1 MGQAL
6 SGMKGVCC
14 FLDIIGRTEKALS
27 VKLNTVLDE
36 LQEYG
41 TKAKKHKCCFMASSN
56 SQSLDTCIQRIL
68 SALYPPFDATA
79 PTVLS
84 QIFRVIDTVYKG
96 DGLCCLLDFLI
107 PAKRILE
114 TVQQEAC
121 TRYSSLLFRH
131 EGWPLCLHERIVIQL
146 SSFNI
151 FLLRPGDFYLQ
162 IRPVGRQSTRIV
174 LKCLSKD
181 LCNVEE
187 KLVPEV
193 SYTNIFTAE
202 WLEMINS
209 ERFGIPLH
217 TCLLATE
224 NGVVKVLW
232 TKIVNPEFVT
242 KVKETP
248 APGLKMCSVQETQN
262 DFGPTEMTLQTGME
276 TNCLFNASEPDSD
289 TKDDKSLSPNL
300 PQVEGA
306 ECLTHQPL
314 ILGKVSPNLCEL
326 STENVEGDYVDL
338 MMFSKEKCSDKRTTH
353 PPSSVV
359 PMNGTWAC
367 GGSIRFAAEPCTP
380 CLNRRSSRDLEHK
393 EMKCRYRESYIEA
406 LQNPLNFGFS
416 FQETEPS
423 KKNKEEVLTNH
434 KLNSG
439 SKTPVCCR
447 QKLESMKPSR
457 SPVPS
462 PSKMTNEDRLLGH
475 SIPRPTSFRESCRST
490 AKRDLHI
497 CSPSSDIT
505 NRHSLPEGQRSCLPT
520 GDTVSSETVTNR
532 KAMQVTKKS
541 SVGYMSPRIRRQK
554 SQGKDFSTEV
564 RTQSDAPLPLGQ
576 RADKISP
583 SPTTRLPTSDSSTSE
598 HHQKRFA
605 ARLLD
610 LNSDLLHSG
619 VACLPGSRDKAGR
632 AVLQVCNDNWLLQS
646 PSCTSDDLARLL
658 LYLYSIPRKEV
669 RDLGLTIVVDARRRP
684 PHVALF
690 KAFGSLQEH
699 APHSIHCVLVL
710 TDKEATLKLEKCPG
724 VSIEVLTSWKAMHK
738 FIDSNQLT
746 ENLEGRF
753 PYNHS
758 EWIQFRTKL
767 ELFVTNC
774 REASTLLL
782 DTIRTFEF
790 DKTGIS
796 AQEVIDCISKH
807 KLTMKHVLQDA
818 RLVTLQLEGGAI
830 LARLKKEESRFSF
843 SEDYRDTIDSVTCLY
858 NMLEEN
864 VHTLVMRSNHCL
876 QHLEFL
882 QDLRRLEE
890 RFKQQSNWLLN
901 EGESYL
907 QDLITNGDSLD
918 TMQQKQHKFSGF
930 FMLATQ
936 EHKKGLELLKEAK
949 QLDGFS
955 YPEFAAFGD
964 MVENFKLRLNNFH
977 IRAQRRQVELEAL
990 VNLYSYCDKATKFA
1004 EDCKYYLNQS
1014 GTCNETMLDY
1024 LESYHQRFA
1033 EYSVE
1038 RFRQVKSQ
1046 VHSLNSTKGMKMW
1059 NVTWLRCQE
1068 VRQLLEE
1075 KLEFCRKTLKAV
1087 TTPSL
1092 DINGETKGTVQKDDK
1107 DIVTSSSH
1115 VCGSSRPEDDV
1126 MCQRKENCKPLPPR
1140 NIQSRKENT
1149 TNNPNRAPANSSTFN
1164 WPLWLHSGEV
1174 SSDKS
1179 SSQICSLPS
1188 YSDHVFSP
1196 PIRHKS
1202 YPSKKI
1208 LQAAQGFQLS
1218 RHASFCSEDKGPRH
1232 TPMNR
1237 NSSGVTAAMSPDLSR
1252 VPGPSSEHGT
1262 MQELKK
1268 KTKRNSYNKLQHIME
1283 ELLITER
1290 EYVRSLGYVV
1300 KHYFPEMERMDLP
1313 QDLRGQR
1320 GVIFGNL
1327 EKLYD
1332 FHSHY
1337 FLKELEGCAREP
1349 IRVGR
1354 CFLKH
1359 KDQFDLYALYS
1370 KNKPQ
1375 SDFLLSNHGNSFFRT
1390 KQLELGDKMDLA
1402 SYLLKPIQRISKYNL
1417 LLRDMFKA
1425 CSTAQEKECKDIQAA
1440 HQIVCFQL
1448 RHGNDLLAMDA
1459 IQECDV
1465 NLKEQGQLLRQD
1477 EFVVWCGRRKWYR
1490 HIFLFD
1496 ELILFSKTRKAE
1508 GSNGIYIY
1516 KQSFKTSEIGMTHN
1530 SGESGLCFEIWFR
1543 RQKSRDTYILHAPTP
1558 EIKQAWIDDLDKI
1571 LRSQAERNREET
1583 KRPNSIGSNGSASS
1597 SGSQSS
1603 SSSSGIGSLNVPI
1616 CASPS
1621 TSRSN
1626 AGISNCFYSARTR
1639 IEEDDLENDP
1649 SGRPFMT
1656 ESSEASS
1663 QCNSTESVS
1672 GFSSSEQ
1679 SNLSLTGGETEE
1691 VISLCSA
1698 SYKPSSDP
1706 YSLCAPSTLPKE
1718 ELPFGNLINKD
1729 KPSEVAVNRSTAV

>member
-1 MGQAL
+1 M
-6 SGMKGVCC
+6 
-14 FLDIIGRTEKALS
+14 
-27 VKLNTVLDE
+27 
-36 LQEYG
+36 
-41 TKAKKHKCCFMASSN
+41 N

-107 PAKRILE
+107 PAKHILE

-121 TRYSSLLFRH
+121 VRYSSLLFRH
-131 EGWPLCLHERIVIQL
+131 EGWPLCLHEKIVIQL

-162 IRPVGRQSTRIV
+162 ILPVGRQSTRIV
-174 LKCLSKD
+174 LKCLGKD
-181 LCNVEE
+181 LCSVEE
-187 KLVPEV
+187 KLVPEI

-202 WLEMINS
+202 WLGMINS
-209 ERFGIPLH
+209 DRSGAPLH

-242 KVKETP
+242 KVKVAP
-248 APGLKMCSVQETQN
+248 ASGLKTCSAQETQN
-262 DFGPTEMTLQTGME
+262 DYGSSRMTLQTGME
-276 TNCLFNASEPDSD
+276 TNCLFEASEPDSD
-289 TKDDKSLSPNL
+289 AKDDKNMSPNL
-300 PQVEGA
+300 TQIEGA
-306 ECLTHQPL
+306 KCLSHQPV
-314 ILGKVSPNLCEL
+314 ILGTVSPNLCEL
-326 STENVEGDYVDL
+326 SNENVEGDYVDL
-338 MMFSKEKCSDKRTTH
+338 MMFSKEKCSDKRTAL
-353 PPSSVV
+353 PPSKYRESSVV

-380 CLNRRSSRDLEHK
+380 CLNRRSNRDLEHK

-423 KKNKEEVLTNH
+423 EKNKEEVLTNY

-439 SKTPVCCR
+439 SKNPACCR
-447 QKLESMKPSR
+447 QNLESKKSSR
-457 SPVPS
+457 PKTPS
-462 PSKMTNEDRLLGH
+462 PSNSTNEDRLLGH
-475 SIPRPTSFRESCRST
+475 PIPHRASFKEPYRST
-490 AKRDLHI
+490 VKHDPHI
-497 CSPSSDIT
+497 SSPSSDIT
-505 NRHSLPEGQRSCLPT
+505 NRHSLPDVQRSCLPT
-520 GDTVSSETVTNR
+520 GDTVSSEIVTSR
-532 KAMQVTKKS
+532 KAVQVTKKC
-541 SVGYMSPRIRRQK
+541 SVGYISPRIRRQK

-564 RTQSDAPLPLGQ
+564 RMQSDAPPSLSQ
-576 RADKISP
+576 RADIILP
-583 SPTTRLPTSDSSTSE
+583 SPGSRLPTSDLSISE
-598 HHQKRFA
+598 RHQKRFA

-619 VACLPGSRDKAGR
+619 AACLPGSRDKAGR
-632 AVLQVCNDNWLLQS
+632 AVLQVCSDNRFLQS
-646 PSCTSDDLARLL
+646 QTCTSDDLARLL
-658 LYLYSIPRKEV
+658 LYLYNIPRKEV

-690 KAFGSLQEH
+690 KAFGSLQEF
-699 APHSIHCVLVL
+699 APHSIHCVLIL
-710 TDKEATLKLEKCPG
+710 TEKEATLKLEKYPR
-724 VSIEVLTSWKAMHK
+724 VPIEILTSLKALHK

-746 ENLEGRF
+746 EHQEGTF

-782 DTIRTFEF
+782 DTIRTFESN
-790 DKTGIS
+790 KPGIS

-807 KLTMKHVLQDA
+807 KTMMKHVLQDA

-843 SEDYRDTIDSVTCLY
+843 SEDYRDTIDSVTPLY
-858 NMLEEN
+858 NMVEEN
-864 VHTLVMRSNHCL
+864 VHTLVMRSNQCL

-882 QDLRRLEE
+882 LDLRRLEDK
-890 RFKQQSNWLLN
+890 FKQQNNWLLC
-901 EGESYL
+901 EGEHYL
-907 QDLITNGDSLD
+907 QDLVTNGDSLN
-918 TMQQKQHKFSGF
+918 TMQQTQHNFSGF

-936 EHKKGLELLKEAK
+936 EYKKGLELLKEAD

-955 YPEFAAFGD
+955 YPEFSVFKD

-977 IRAQRRQVELEAL
+977 IRAKRRQVELEAL
-990 VNLYSYCDKATKFA
+990 VNLYTYCDKATKFA
-1004 EDCKYYLNQS
+1004 EDCKYYLNHS
-1014 GTCNETMLDY
+1014 GMCNETMLEH
-1024 LESYHQRFA
+1024 LESYHQKFT
-1033 EYSVE
+1033 EFSVE
-1038 RFRQVKSQ
+1038 KFQQMKSQ

-1059 NVTWLRCQE
+1059 NVTWLKCQE

-1075 KLEFCRKTLKAV
+1075 KLEFCRKTLKADR
-1087 TTPSL
+1087 TPSL
-1092 DINGETKGTVQKDDK
+1092 DINRESKGTGQKCSK
-1107 DIVTSSSH
+1107 DIITSCSH
-1115 VCGSSRPEDDV
+1115 VCGSSRPENYAIW
-1126 MCQRKENCKPLPPR
+1126 QRKENCKPLPAR
-1140 NIQSRKENT
+1140 NIQSHKEST
-1149 TNNPNRAPANSSTFN
+1149 TNKPNREPANSSMFN
-1164 WPLWLHSGEV
+1164 WPLWLRSSEV
-1174 SSDKS
+1174 SSDEN

-1188 YSDHVFSP
+1188 YSGPVFSP

-1208 LQAAQGFQLS
+1208 MQAAQGFQLS
-1218 RHASFCSEDKGPRH
+1218 RHASFYSEDKGPKN
-1232 TPMNR
+1232 TTTNR
-1237 NSSGVTAAMSPDLSR
+1237 NSSGATPVMSPVLSR
-1252 VPGPSSEHGT
+1252 VPGPSSKRGT
-1262 MQELKK
+1262 IQELKK
-1268 KTKRNSYNKLQHIME
+1268 ETKATSYNKLQHIME
-1283 ELLITER
+1283 EILITER
-1290 EYVRSLGYVV
+1290 EYVRSLGYIVE
-1300 KHYFPEMERMDLP
+1300 HYFPEMERMDLP

-1320 GVIFGNL
+1320 GAIFGNL

-1337 FLKELEGCAREP
+1337 FLKELESCAREP

-1354 CFLKH
+1354 CFIRH
-1359 KDQFDLYALYS
+1359 EDQFGLYALYS
-1370 KNKPQ
+1370 KNKPR
-1375 SDFLLSNHGNSFFRT
+1375 SDFLLSSHGITFFRA

-1417 LLRDMFKA
+1417 LLRDMFKE
-1425 CSTAQEKECKDIQAA
+1425 CSTAQEKECKELQAA
-1440 HQIVCFQL
+1440 HEIVCFQL
-1448 RHGNDLLAMDA
+1448 RHGNDLLAMDD

-1477 EFVVWCGRRKWYR
+1477 EFVVWCGRKKWYR

-1496 ELILFSKTRKAE
+1496 DLIIFSKTRKTE
-1508 GSNGIYIY
+1508 GSNDIYIY
-1516 KQSFKTSEIGMTHN
+1516 KQSFKTSEIGLTHN

-1543 RQKSRDTYILHAPTP
+1543 RQKSRDTYVFHAPTP

-1571 LRSQAERNREET
+1571 LWNQAVRNREDT

-1616 CASPS
+1616 CSSSPS

-1626 AGISNCFYSARTR
+1626 AGINNCLYSIQTR

-1656 ESSEASS
+1656 ESSETSS

-1679 SNLSLTGGETEE
+1679 SSLSLTGGETEE
-1691 VISLCSA
+1691 VTSLCSA
-1698 SYKPSSDP
+1698 SYKPSPDP
-1706 YSLCAPSTLPKE
+1706 CSLCAPSLLPKE
-1718 ELPFGNLINKD
+1718 ELPFGNLIKKD
-1729 KPSEVAVNRSTAV
+1729 KSSEVLVNRSTDV

>member
-1 MGQAL
+1 MIPKML
-6 SGMKGVCC
+6 
-14 FLDIIGRTEKALS
+14 R
-27 VKLNTVLDE
+27 
-36 LQEYG
+36 LQEKLLPTEG
-41 TKAKKHKCCFMASSN
+41 SRVGLEN

-121 TRYSSLLFRH
+121 VRYSSLLFRH
-131 EGWPLCLHERIVIQL
+131 EGWPLCLHEKIVIQL

-162 IRPVGRQSTRIV
+162 IRPAGRQSTRIV

-181 LCNVEE
+181 LCSVEE
-187 KLVPEV
+187 KLVAEV

-202 WLEMINS
+202 WLGMINS
-209 ERFGIPLH
+209 ERSGTPLH

-232 TKIVNPEFVT
+232 TKIVHPEFIT
-242 KVKETP
+242 KAKVALES
-248 APGLKMCSVQETQN
+248 GLKTCSVQEMQN
-262 DFGPTEMTLQTGME
+262 DCDPAGMTLQTEME
-276 TNCLFNASEPDSD
+276 TNCLFKASEPDSEN
-289 TKDDKSLSPNL
+289 KGDKNMTPNSTPIESAKCLSHQPVTFGKISPN
-300 PQVEGA
+300 V
-306 ECLTHQPL
+306 
-314 ILGKVSPNLCEL
+314 CEL
-326 STENVEGDYVDL
+326 YNENVEGDYVDL
-338 MMFSKEKCSDKRTTH
+338 MMFSKEKCSAKRTAH

-359 PMNGTWAC
+359 PVNGTWAC
-367 GGSIRFAAEPCTP
+367 GGTIRFSAEPCTP
-380 CLNRRSSRDLEHK
+380 CLNRRSNRDLEHK

-416 FQETEPS
+416 FQETETS

-439 SKTPVCCR
+439 SKSPVCSG
-447 QKLESMKPSR
+447 QKLESRKFSR
-457 SPVPS
+457 LTVPTS
-462 PSKMTNEDRLLGH
+462 SKATNEDRLLPH
-475 SIPRPTSFRESCRST
+475 PIPRPVSFKETYRST
-490 AKRDLHI
+490 AKHDPHVL
-497 CSPSSDIT
+497 SPSSEMT
-505 NRHSLPEGQRSCLPT
+505 NRHSLPGAQRSCLPT
-520 GDTVSSETVTNR
+520 DDATSSEIMTNK
-532 KAMQVTKKS
+532 KAVQVAKKS
-541 SVGYMSPRIRRQK
+541 SVGYISPRIRRHK

-564 RTQSDAPLPLGQ
+564 RMQSDAPLPLCQ
-576 RADKISP
+576 RADKILASP
-583 SPTTRLPTSDSSTSE
+583 NTSLPISDFSTSE

-605 ARLLD
+605 ARSLD
-610 LNSDLLHSG
+610 LKSDLLHSG

-632 AVLQVCNDNWLLQS
+632 AVLQVCNNNSLLQS
-646 PSCTSDDLARLL
+646 QSCSSEDLGRLL
-658 LYLYSIPRKEV
+658 LYLYNIPRKEV
-669 RDLGLTIVVDARRRP
+669 RDLGLTMVVDARRRP
-684 PHVALF
+684 PHATLF
-690 KAFGSLQEH
+690 KAFGTLQEF
-699 APHSIHCVLVL
+699 APHSIHCVLIL
-710 TDKEATLKLEKCPG
+710 ADKEATLKLEKCPG
-724 VSIEVLTSWKAMHK
+724 VPIEVLTSLKALHK

-746 ENLEGRF
+746 EKLEGRF

-758 EWIQFRTKL
+758 EWIHFRMKL

-774 REASTLLL
+774 REVSTLLL

-790 DKTGIS
+790 NKDGIS

-807 KLTMKHVLQDA
+807 RLTMKHVLQDA

-830 LARLKKEESRFSF
+830 LARLKKEESRFSY
-843 SEDYRDTIDSVTCLY
+843 SGDYRDTIGSVTPLY
-858 NMLEEN
+858 NTVEEN
-864 VHTLVMRSNHCL
+864 VHTLVTKSNHCL

-890 RFKQQSNWLLN
+890 KFKQQNNWLLC

-907 QDLITNGDSLD
+907 QDLVMNGDSLD
-918 TMQQKQHKFSGF
+918 TMQQTQHNFSGF
-930 FMLATQ
+930 FILATQ
-936 EHKKGLELLKEAK
+936 EYKKGLELLKEAE

-955 YPEFAAFGD
+955 YPEFSVFRD
-964 MVENFKLRLNNFH
+964 MVETFKLRLSNFH
-977 IRAQRRQVELEAL
+977 IRAKRRQVELEAL
-990 VNLYSYCDKATKFA
+990 VNLYTYCDKATKFA
-1004 EDCKYYLNQS
+1004 EDCKHYLSQS
-1014 GTCNETMLDY
+1014 GMCNEAALDH
-1024 LESYHQRFA
+1024 LESYHQRFT

-1038 RFRQVKSQ
+1038 RFRQMKGR

-1075 KLEFCRKTLKAV
+1075 KLELCRKTLKAN

-1092 DINGETKGTVQKDDK
+1092 DENGESKDTDQKCSK
-1107 DIVTSSSH
+1107 DIITSSSH
-1115 VCGSSRPEDDV
+1115 VCGSSRLEGDV
-1126 MCQRKENCKPLPPR
+1126 IWQRKENCKPLPPE
-1140 NIQSRKENT
+1140 NIQSWKENT
-1149 TNNPNRAPANSSTFN
+1149 TNKPNRAPTNSSTFN
-1164 WPLWLHSGEV
+1164 WPLWLHSNEV
-1174 SSDKS
+1174 SSDES

-1188 YSDHVFSP
+1188 YSDPLFSP

-1208 LQAAQGFQLS
+1208 MQAAQGFQLS
-1218 RHASFCSEDKGPRH
+1218 RHASFCSVDKGPKNMTIH
-1232 TPMNR
+1232 R
-1237 NSSGVTAAMSPDLSR
+1237 NSSGITAVMSPALSR
-1252 VPGPSSEHGT
+1252 DPGQSSEHGT
-1262 MQELKK
+1262 IQELKK
-1268 KTKRNSYNKLQHIME
+1268 KTKGNSYNKLQHIME
-1283 ELLITER
+1283 EILITER
-1290 EYVRSLGYVV
+1290 EYVRSLGYIV

-1320 GVIFGNL
+1320 GAIFGNL

-1332 FHSHY
+1332 FHSRY
-1337 FLKELEGCAREP
+1337 FLKELESCAREP
-1349 IRVGR
+1349 IRIGC

-1359 KDQFDLYALYS
+1359 KDQFGLYALYS
-1370 KNKPQ
+1370 KNKPR

-1417 LLRDMFKA
+1417 LLKDMFKE
-1425 CSTAQEKECKDIQAA
+1425 CSTAQVKECKELQAA
-1440 HQIVCFQL
+1440 HEIVCFQL
-1448 RHGNDLLAMDA
+1448 QHGNDLLAMDD
-1459 IQECDV
+1459 IRECNV
-1465 NLKEQGQLLRQD
+1465 NLKEQGQLYRQD
-1477 EFVVWCGRRKWYR
+1477 EFVVWCGRRKWFR

-1496 ELILFSKTRKAE
+1496 DLILFSKTRKAE
-1508 GSNGIYIY
+1508 GSNDIYIY
-1516 KQSFKTSEIGMTHN
+1516 KHSFKTSEIGMTHN
-1530 SGESGLCFEIWFR
+1530 AGESGLCFEIWFR
-1543 RQKSRDTYILHAPTP
+1543 RQKPRDTYVLHASTP

-1571 LRSQAERNREET
+1571 LRIQTERNREET

-1603 SSSSGIGSLNVPI
+1603 SSSSGIGSLNMPI
-1616 CASPS
+1616 CTSSPS
-1621 TSRSN
+1621 TTRSS
-1626 AGISNCFYSARTR
+1626 AGINNCFYSTRTR

-1656 ESSEASS
+1656 ESSETSS

-1698 SYKPSSDP
+1698 SYKLSSDP
-1706 YSLCAPSTLPKE
+1706 CSLCAPSSLPKE
-1718 ELPFGNLINKD
+1718 ELPFGNLIKKD
-1729 KPSEVAVNRSTAV
+1729 KSSEVPVNRSTAV